1 MLFCRLQ
8 LLRKV
13 WCGRESSRNIHLVCK
28 AVLTANTIIRLLSS
42 DLRDLNLRAQTKCNL
57 QNNSDSP
64 AYSHPTQVLLGATQ
78 TPLNVAAD
86 ECQL

>member
-1 MLFCRLQ
+1 MLFYRLQ

-13 WCGRESSRNIHLVCK
+13 WCGRESSRNMHLVCK

-64 AYSHPTQVLLGATQ
+64 AYSHPMQVLLGAAQ
-78 TPLNVAAD
+78 TPVNVAAD
-86 ECQL
+86 KRQF